1 MNSLGILLALT
12 ALATAYTIR
21 TLYVDAREARNRN
34 ERLAARMH
42 RAEERARRAEDHADE
57 AQREIDRLVDLSIEQ
72 AKGRHP
78 STRHLSV
85 VQA

>member
-1 MNSLGILLALT
+1 MNSLTILAALT
-12 ALATAYTIR
+12 ALAILATIR
-21 TLYVDAREARNRN
+21 TLYVDACEERRRN

-42 RAEERARRAEDHADE
+42 RAEERARCAEDHADE

>member
-57 AQREIDRLVDLSIEQ
+57 AQREIDMLVDLSIEQ

-78 STRHLSV
+78 SARHLSV

>member
-21 TLYVDAREARNRN
+21 TLYDDAREARNRN

>member
-21 TLYVDAREARNRN
+21 TLYVDAREERRRN

>member
-34 ERLAARMH
+34 ERFAARMH

-57 AQREIDRLVDLSIEQ
+57 AQREIDMLVDLSIEQ

>member
-1 MNSLGILLALT
+1 MTSLHLLAALT
-12 ALATAYTIR
+12 ALAVAYTVR
-21 TLYVDAREARNRN
+21 TLYVDAREARRRN
-34 ERLAARMH
+34 DRLAARMH

-57 AQREIDRLVDLSIEQ
+57 AQREIDMLVDLSIEQ

-78 STRHLSV
+78 SARHLSV

>member
-57 AQREIDRLVDLSIEQ
+57 AQREIDMLVDLSIEQ

-78 STRHLSV
+78 SARHLSV
-85 VQA
+85 VSS

>member
-1 MNSLGILLALT
+1 MSSLHILAALT
-12 ALATAYTIR
+12 ALAILATIR

-34 ERLAARMH
+34 ERLALRMH

-57 AQREIDRLVDLSIEQ
+57 AQREIDMLVDLSIEQ

-78 STRHLSV
+78 SARHLSV

>member
-1 MNSLGILLALT
+1 MTSLHLLAALT
-12 ALATAYTIR
+12 ALAILATIR

-57 AQREIDRLVDLSIEQ
+57 AQREIDLLVDLSIEQ
-72 AKGRHP
+72 AKKRHP
-78 STRHLSV
+78 SARHLSV

>member
-1 MNSLGILLALT
+1 MTSLHLLAALT
-12 ALATAYTIR
+12 ALAILATIR

-57 AQREIDRLVDLSIEQ
+57 AQREIDMLVDLSIEQ

-78 STRHLSV
+78 SARHLSV
-85 VQA
+85 VSS

>member
-57 AQREIDRLVDLSIEQ
+57 AQREIDMLVDLSIEQ

>member
-57 AQREIDRLVDLSIEQ
+57 AQREIDMLVDLSIEQ

-78 STRHLSV
+78 AARHLSV

>member
-21 TLYVDAREARNRN
+21 TLYVDAREARRRN
-34 ERLAARMH
+34 DRLAARMH

-57 AQREIDRLVDLSIEQ
+57 AQREIDMLVDLSIEQ

-78 STRHLSV
+78 SARRLSV

>member
-57 AQREIDRLVDLSIEQ
+57 AQREIDMLVDLSIEQ

-78 STRHLSV
+78 SARRLSV

>member
-1 MNSLGILLALT
+1 MNSLTILAVLT
-12 ALATAYTIR
+12 AVAVACTIR

-57 AQREIDRLVDLSIEQ
+57 AQREIDMLVDLSIEQ

-78 STRHLSV
+78 SARHLSV